1 MKLFK
6 TTILLL
12 LVVSLGACK
21 SSSTKDVTTKKSEIA
36 QEETTETLA
45 VVHDMEENQ
54 NPTSKKDLGRG
65 IFADIQTT
73 KGDIVLKLEYELTP
87 GTVANFVSL
96 AEGTNQQVDEKYK
109 GKEYYSG
116 IKFHRVI
123 KDFMIQAG
131 DPQGTGAGGA
141 GYKFGDEFPKDD
153 AGNLLLPHDG
163 PGILSMANSGPSTNS
178 SQFFITHRATPHLN
192 GKHTVFGHVVLG
204 EDIVNAIAQGDVI
217 NKVVIIKNGNAAK
230 AFDAPAVFTKFLAA
244 TKIRQQKE
252 LEEKKQRA
260 EKAKAAIL
268 NKADFI
274 KKNKASVKRL
284 PSGLGILVLEKGSGV
299 KPEKDVEVQI
309 NYAGFLETGRLFDTN
324 LVDTA
329 KKYNNYD
336 ARRDQAK
343 RYIPIKVKYSKNAGL
358 IEGFKEGILN
368 MSYGEKAILFIP
380 SDLAYGAKGAGRRI
394 PPNADIVFEIE
405 LVDDSA
411 K

>member
-6 TTILLL
+6 TTIVLL
-12 LVVSLGACK
+12 LVLSLGACK
-21 SSSTKDVTTKKSEIA
+21 SSSTKETTTKK
-36 QEETTETLA
+36 TETAQAVATETVA

-54 NPTSKKDLGRG
+54 NPTSKNDLGRG

-96 AEGTNQQVDEKYK
+96 AEGTNQQVDAKYK

-123 KDFMIQAG
+123 KNFMIQAG

-141 GYKFGDEFPKDD
+141 GYKFDDEFPKDD
-153 AGNLLLPHDG
+153 TGNLVLLHDG
-163 PGILSMANSGPSTNS
+163 PGVFSMANSGPGTNS
-178 SQFFITHRATPHLN
+178 SQFFITHKATPHLN

-204 EDIVNAIAQGDVI
+204 QDVVNAIEQGDVI
-217 NKVVIIKNGNAAK
+217 NKVVIIRNGNMAK
-230 AFDAPAVFTKFLAA
+230 AFDAPAVFTQFLADA
-244 TKIRQQKE
+244 KIRQQKE
-252 LEEKKQRA
+252 LEERKQRA
-260 EKAKAAIL
+260 EKAKVAIL
-268 NKADFI
+268 NKAAFI
-274 KKNKASVKRL
+274 KENKASVKRL

-299 KPEKDVEVQI
+299 KPVKDVEVQI
-309 NYAGFLETGRLFDTN
+309 NYAGFLESGKLFDSN

-329 KKYNNYD
+329 KKYNNFD
-336 ARRDQAK
+336 KRRAQAGQ
-343 RYIPIKVKYSKNAGL
+343 YIPIKVKYNDAARLIAGFR
-358 IEGFKEGILN
+358 EGVLN
-368 MSYGEKAILFIP
+368 MNYGEKAVLFIP
-380 SDLAYGAKGAGRRI
+380 SDLAYGAKGAGRII

-405 LVDDSA
+405 LVDDST

>member
-12 LVVSLGACK
+12 LVISLGACK
-21 SSSTKDVTTKKSEIA
+21 SSSTKEAATKKTEIA
-36 QEETTETLA
+36 QEVTTETVA
-45 VVHDMEENQ
+45 VVHDMEENE

-65 IFADIQTT
+65 VFADIQTT

-96 AEGTNQQVDEKYK
+96 AEGTNQQVDVKYK

-141 GYKFGDEFPKDD
+141 GYKFGDEFPKDK
-153 AGNLLLPHDG
+153 AGNLLLTHDG
-163 PGILSMANSGPSTNS
+163 PGIFSMANSGPSTNS

-204 EDIVNAIAQGDVI
+204 QDIVNAIAQDDII
-217 NKVVIIKNGNAAK
+217 NKVVIIRNGNVAK
-230 AFDAPAVFTKFLAA
+230 AFDAPAVFTKFLAD

-252 LEEKKQRA
+252 LEEQKQRV

-268 NKADFI
+268 DKADFI
-274 KKNKASVKRL
+274 KKNKTSVKRL
-284 PSGLGILVLEKGSGV
+284 PSGLGILVLEKGLGV
-299 KPEKDVEVQI
+299 KPAKDVEVQI
-309 NYAGFLETGRLFDTN
+309 NYAGFLETGKLFDSN
-324 LVDTA
+324 LVDIA

-336 ARRDQAK
+336 ARRDQAGQ
-343 RYIPIKVKYSKNAGL
+343 YIPIKIKYNEEARLIAGFR
-358 IEGFKEGILN
+358 EGVLN
-368 MSYGEKAILFIP
+368 MSYGEKAVLFIP

-394 PPNADIVFEIE
+394 PPNAAIVFEIE
-405 LVDDSA
+405 LVDDST